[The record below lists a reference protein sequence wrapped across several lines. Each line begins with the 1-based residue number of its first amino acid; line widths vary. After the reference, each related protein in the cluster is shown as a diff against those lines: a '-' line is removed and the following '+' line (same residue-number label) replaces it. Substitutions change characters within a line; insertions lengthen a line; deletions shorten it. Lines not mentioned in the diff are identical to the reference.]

1 MQSFAFR
8 CAVKSFYQECVV
20 GTCKSFR
27 QARGYPQPAAA
38 SQCVNYKL
46 PRAYVFV
53 AAIPKSP
60 VGKLLRRQ
68 LVAGAYE
75 AEAASDPSAAA

>member
-1 MQSFAFR
+1 MPR
-8 CAVKSFYQECVV
+8 CRLPSH
-20 GTCKSFR
+20 
-27 QARGYPQPAAA
+27 
-38 SQCVNYKL
+38 KL

-53 AAIPKSP
+53 AEIPKSP

-75 AEAASDPSAAA
+75 AETGAESEAKSKDKAAPAGEPTAA